1 MNSAGRK
8 FSFTAT
14 TRGIRTLYTTEATMT
29 GGREGYGRT
38 ADGRLDVTLSI
49 PEEMSGPGGP
59 GTNPEQLFATAYV
72 ACFQSAMMFEARQ
85 QRIMADDST
94 VTARVGI
101 GPVEDRYRLA
111 VDLAIHLPSVP
122 DRAKAE
128 ELVEAAHRRCPYSN
142 AIRGN
147 IDMNLAVR

>member
-1 MNSAGRK
+1 M
-8 FSFTAT
+8 TAT
-14 TRGIRTLYTTEATMT
+14 TTREIRTLYTTESTVT
-29 GGREGYGRT
+29 GGREGHGRT
-38 ADGRLDVTLSI
+38 SDGRLDVKLSV
-49 PEEMSGPGGP
+49 PEELSGPGGP
-59 GTNPEQLFATAYV
+59 GTNPEQLFATAYA
-72 ACFQSAMMFEARQ
+72 ACFQSAMMFEARRQ
-85 QRIMADDST
+85 KIMADDSK

-101 GPVEDRYRLA
+101 GPVEDRYGLA